1 MVQSKGTLII
11 ISGPSGTGK
20 DSVLREVFKICDN
33 FKLSVS
39 FTTRNPR
46 IGETDGVDYF
56 FTSENI
62 FLDMVSNNEMLEWTK
77 FCDNYYGTPQKNV
90 IRDLNQGNNII
101 LEIEANGAQQV
112 MKKFPDA
119 ISIFLLPPSLSV
131 LEKRLTKRA
140 SDDELVIT
148 KRIANATSQIS
159 FAYNY
164 DYVVVNDDLKECAKN
179 VVDIVKIE
187 NMRTKN
193 QKNIIKGVMNN
204 EVIIDK

>member
-1 MVQSKGTLII
+1 LVQSKGTLII

-140 SDDELVIT
+140 SDDELVIK
-148 KRIANATSQIS
+148 KRIANANSQIS

-164 DYVVVNDDLKECAKN
+164 DYVVVNDDLKECARN